1 MSYTND
7 YESYVLDTVIGGVSS
22 IDLENIHI
30 DSIEEA
36 DAFVK
41 TYGYDIEVENDVE
54 RLWSLHVRAVA
65 FIRESLLIEDE
76 SLPSRVSDRTQLQ
89 KVSQLLLIASN
100 KTDEDSWAACA
111 VLRVMHVLAHIEND
125 IFVEYSDTIQ
135 DQVLRNFREHIIQDD
150 VQGTILGRYGDVDRI
165 HLKKFE
171 VKPFKATSS
180 SLVKLLSKPQ
190 AVAFTLLDK
199 MGIRFVTK
207 NVVDAFR
214 VVRFLAAE
222 HIVSTPNIMPDQGRN
237 NLYPLN
243 LFLETVKEAGPI
255 TSPEEIDQLLAIKWN
270 EAQHRAEFYQR
281 KNEFSS
287 SEYRSMKFICRH
299 LIRLNVAGRELRF
312 FFPYEIQILDYD
324 TYIKNLGGATAHEA
338 YKKRQLAVVRGRVL
352 GKRYEPAP

>member
-7 YESYVLDTVIGGVSS
+7 FETFVLDTVIGGVSS
-22 IDLENIHI
+22 IDLDSLHI

-41 TYGYDIEVENDVE
+41 TYGFDLEQDGDAE
-54 RLWSLHVRAVA
+54 RLWSLHVRTVA
-65 FIRESLLIEDE
+65 FIRENLLTEEE
-76 SLPSRVSDRTQLQ
+76 SLPPRVSDRSQL
-89 KVSQLLLIASN
+89 KRVSQLLLIANDKS
-100 KTDEDSWAACA
+100 DADSWAACA

-135 DQVLRNFREHIIQDD
+135 DQVLKNFREHIIQDD
-150 VQGTILGRYGDVDRI
+150 VQGTILGRSGDVDRI
-165 HLKKFE
+165 YLKKFE

-180 SLVKLLSKPQ
+180 SIIKLLSKPQ

-214 VVRFLAAE
+214 VVRFLTAE

-243 LFLETVKEAGPI
+243 LFLETVKEAGPT

-287 SEYRSMKFICRH
+287 TDYRSMKFICRH
-299 LIRLNVAGRELRF
+299 LIRLNVSGRELRF

-338 YKKRQLAVVRGRVL
+338 YKKRQLAVVRSRVL
-352 GKRYEPAP
+352 GKR